1 MTLPGGH
8 MHSSKVPKM
17 NFKPILSPKFAVYFY
32 FGGIVL
38 IYFFMAL
45 FGLI

>member
-8 MHSSKVPKM
+8 MHSSIVPKM

-38 IYFFMAL
+38 NLFFTA
-45 FGLI
+45 